1 MGRKTA
7 SITIDAEGRDKGKTF
22 LFTEAPA
29 TQAEKWA
36 LKLLLAAGRSGA
48 EIPDDIADAGMAA
61 IPLLTLKAVSGL
73 AWYDAEPLLD
83 EMFTC
88 VQRVEELVTRPL
100 VEDDIEEV
108 LTRIKLREEVL
119 SLHLGFSLRAWL
131 SMLISA
137 MRSVAR
143 ANMSMSQE
151 PSEPSSQAD

>member
-1 MGRKTA
+1 MGRKSTVV
-7 SITIDAEGRDKGKTF
+7 TIDAEGRDKGKSY
-22 LFTEAPA
+22 LLTEMPA

-48 EIPDDIADAGMAA
+48 EIPTDIADAGMAA

-88 VQRVEELVTRPL
+88 IQRVEEKITRAL

-108 LTRIKLREEVL
+108 LTRIRLREEVL
-119 SLHLGFSLRAWL
+119 SVHLNFS
-131 SMLISA
+131 I
-137 MRSVAR
+137 
-143 ANMSMSQE
+143 
-151 PSEPSSQAD
+151 